1 MHTNNINN
9 LKQYDVVKIISFSN
23 PDSINKSEFD
33 IKKPEIGD
41 IATIIEIYT
50 NPTIG
55 YELEC
60 SDSKTGE
67 TLWLCTF
74 DLVEIKLELLH

>member
-1 MHTNNINN
+1 M
-9 LKQYDVVKIISFSN
+9 VKIISFSN
-23 PDSINKSEFD
+23 PDRIIKSEFD
-33 IKKPEIGD
+33 TKKPEIGD
-41 IATIIEIYT
+41 IATIVEIYT

-60 SDSKTGE
+60 SNSKTGE

-74 DLVEIKLELLH
+74 DPLEVKLELVN